1 MCKQVSLNEMLL
13 PSLMTA
19 STTSVAVVDVGS
31 YETRAGLSG
40 LDGPTCVLP
49 SFIVRDR
56 QRGYLISEYYLGAP
70 TPDREVQSIA
80 EGGRIV
86 NADRF
91 VAFMRHL
98 YTTELNG
105 IQPTAIFLP
114 HYTSRAERDVI
125 ASTLFEKENI
135 PALYLGDQEAA
146 AAYSFGR
153 VMSLVVDLGY
163 GKSTISPIV
172 DGQCLRNG
180 SRTCSVTGHL
190 LLDILEREIC
200 HRLKQVSTN
209 EETSTTTVGSMGSI
223 IKQGT
228 NPQLLTNLQVKQSY
242 NREQGV
248 YERHL
253 VDMPYH
259 SYLTYHRQRLLTD
272 VAQFC
277 LQVSHRAMD
286 TRLDYRSMN
295 DTSRMDIGSTTQ
307 YLLPDGNHI
316 GMGFMSTLIP
326 ETFFNT
332 QLLHDT
338 FGITVL
344 DTTSLQMH
352 IQQTILTLPD
362 SIQAE
367 LAGNLVV
374 TGGVSSVG
382 GLHSRLKAELD
393 AALPSILKVRLHTS
407 TASQASRRFAVWQ
420 GGNVLCSLSTFPY
433 FWVSRSEYDE
443 FGVGILERRR
453 L

>member
-1 MCKQVSLNEMLL
+1 MHL

-19 STTSVAVVDVGS
+19 PTTSVAVVDVGS

-40 LDGPTCVLP
+40 LDGPTCVIP

-56 QRGYLISEYYLGAP
+56 QRGYLIPEYYLGAP
-70 TPDREVQSIA
+70 TPEREVQAIA

-86 NADRF
+86 NTDRF
-91 VAFMRHL
+91 DAFMRHL
-98 YTTELNG
+98 YNAELNG
-105 IQPTAIFLP
+105 VHPTAIFLP
-114 HYTSRAERDVI
+114 HYTSRNERDI
-125 ASTLFEKENI
+125 LASTLFEKENI

-172 DGQCLRNG
+172 DGQCLRKG
-180 SRTCSVTGHL
+180 SRTCSVTGSL
-190 LLDILEREIC
+190 LLDILEKEIC
-200 HRLKQVSTN
+200 HKLKQISSNQEMNVATASGAMGPII
-209 EETSTTTVGSMGSI
+209 VQGS
-223 IKQGT
+223 
-228 NPQLLTNLQVKQSY
+228 NVQLLTNLQIKQFY
-242 NREQGV
+242 NKEQGT

-259 SYLTYHRQRLLTD
+259 SYLAYHRQRLLTD
-272 VAQFC
+272 IAQFC

-295 DTSRMDIGSTTQ
+295 DASRMDIGSTTQ
-307 YLLPDGNHI
+307 YFLPDGNHV

-338 FGITVL
+338 FGVTVL

-352 IQQTILTLPD
+352 IQQAILALPD
-362 SIQAE
+362 SVQGE

-407 TASQASRRFAVWQ
+407 TATQASRRFAVWQ